1 MKYVY
6 LITVDDHYDGMEYYL
21 CDTKAAADK
30 LFKKI
35 VKEKYFDPEE
45 DTEED
50 FEEACNKGFWESK
63 HEDIITY
70 YSWYWESQNTD
81 TVTVLKHQVLTED
94 EI

>member
-6 LITVDDHYDGMEYYL
+6 LIMVDDHYDGMEYHL
-21 CDTKAAADK
+21 CATEAAADK

-35 VKEKYFDPEE
+35 VKDEKYFDPEK

-50 FEEACNKGFWESK
+50 FKEACY
-63 HEDIITY
+63 D
-70 YSWYWESQNTD
+70 WYWESRNKD
-81 TVTVLKHQVLTED
+81 TIMVSKHQVLTED

>member
-1 MKYVY
+1 MKHAY
-6 LITVDDHYDGMEYYL
+6 LTTVDHHYDSPDYYL
-21 CDTKAAADK
+21 CATEAAADK

-35 VKEKYFDPEE
+35 LILRENYFDPEE

-50 FEEACNKGFWESK
+50 FKAC
-63 HEDIITY
+63 

-81 TVTVLKHQVLTED
+81 TVMVLKHQVLTED

>member
-1 MKYVY
+1 MKHAY
-6 LITVDDHYDGMEYYL
+6 LITVDHHYDSPDYYL
-21 CDTKAAADK
+21 CATEAAADK

-35 VKEKYFDPEE
+35 LREKYFDPKE

-50 FEEACNKGFWESK
+50 FKKAC
-63 HEDIITY
+63 

-81 TVTVLKHQVLTED
+81 AVMVLKHQVLTED

>member
-6 LITVDDHYDGMEYYL
+6 LITVDDYYDGMEYYL
-21 CDTKAAADK
+21 CDTEAAADK

-35 VKEKYFDPEE
+35 VKEKYFDPKE

-50 FEEACNKGFWESK
+50 FKKAC
-63 HEDIITY
+63 
-70 YSWYWESQNTD
+70 YSWYWESQNKD
-81 TVTVLKHQVLTED
+81 TIMVSKHQVLTED

>member
-6 LITVDDHYDGMEYYL
+6 LITVDDHYDGMEYYF

-35 VKEKYFDPEE
+35 IKEKYFDSKKDTKE
-45 DTEED
+45 DL
-50 FEEACNKGFWESK
+50 EEACCE
-63 HEDIITY
+63 
-70 YSWYWESQNTD
+70 WYWESLDGD
-81 TVTVLKHQVLTED
+81 TVMVLKHQVLTED

>member
-1 MKYVY
+1 MKHVY
-6 LITVDDHYDGMEYYL
+6 LIMVDDHYDGMEYYL

-35 VKEKYFDPEE
+35 VKSYFDPEK
-45 DTEED
+45 DTKED

-63 HEDIITY
+63 HEDIIA
-70 YSWYWESQNTD
+70 YS
-81 TVTVLKHQVLTED
+81 KHQVLTED